1 LENPELL
8 VEDPRITKLDS
19 IVTEV
24 KESEEWES
32 VRMSIYSRGIEVGEK
47 IGEERG
53 EARGEARGQ
62 IKRQIANILELLR
75 LRGTV
80 PEELEQRILAE
91 NNLDILKEWFQLAA
105 KADSIE
111 EFRGKMGI

>member
-8 VEDPRITKLDS
+8 VKDPRITKLDS

-32 VRMSIYSRGIEVGEK
+32 VRMSIYSRGIEVGE
-47 IGEERG
+47 ERG
-53 EARGEARGQ
+53 E
-62 IKRQIANILELLR
+62 IKRQTANIVELLR

-91 NNLDILKEWFQLAA
+91 NNLDILKEWFRLAA
-105 KADSIE
+105 KADSVE
-111 EFRGKMGI
+111 EFCKKMGI

>member
-32 VRMSIYSRGIEVGEK
+32 VRMSIYSRGIEVGE
-47 IGEERG
+47 ERG
-53 EARGEARGQ
+53 EARGQMKERAESVV
-62 IKRQIANILELLR
+62 ELLR

-91 NNLDILKEWFQLAA
+91 NNLDILKEWFRLAA
-105 KADSIE
+105 KADSVE